1 MDKGTRAFSLYFAP
15 RRACAACAGR
25 EDGGAAVNFVWTR
38 IRIAAFPLA
47 SLAHVA
53 VNAFSPP
60 LLPWRSSITHHAP
73 CDSLRRQQAPLAIS
87 HAGLIHVA
95 IIELNAFCLP

>member
-38 IRIAAFPLA
+38 IRIAAFPLV

-60 LLPWRSSITHHAP
+60 
-73 CDSLRRQQAPLAIS
+73 SLPLALVLFPHHTPCRAFVSYCQMAVLNTI
-87 HAGLIHVA
+87 HAV
-95 IIELNAFCLP
+95 